1 MPQRRLSHLK
11 RQRGS
16 ILAATV
22 ALSAVL
28 SAAAAGF
35 ILVSGQVRGG
45 DIEAVNRAKL
55 YYAGEAGLLMGT
67 RRVMKTWTYD
77 AMIGTGFANKTYVS
91 GPTKDV
97 DGVRDSV
104 VLIKNMV
111 TGTFS
116 IVCWATHTYPSD
128 TLMLTWGVK
137 SVNPHI
143 DGDGLLSRLVMEDW
157 RDTVLLRR

>member
-1 MPQRRLSHLK
+1 MPRRSLPHLK

-22 ALSAVL
+22 GLSVVL

-45 DIEAVNRAKL
+45 DVDAINRAKL
-55 YYAGEAGLLMGT
+55 YYSAESGLLMGT
-67 RRVMKTWTYD
+67 RRVLKTWRSVD
-77 AMIGTGFANKTYVS
+77 MRSSFFASTTYVS

-104 VLIKNMV
+104 VMIKNV
-111 TGTFS
+111 ATGAFS
-116 IVCWATHTYPSD
+116 IVCWATHSYPSD
-128 TLMLTWGVK
+128 TVRLTWAVK
-137 SVNPHI
+137 SVDDPQE
-143 DGDGLLSRLVMEDW
+143 GDGLKSRLVMGEL